1 VLIFT
6 LPAGISLVLFPSATK
21 IIIPMF
27 KTKRNYLPMLAC
39 FLTQAISLLAL
50 YRAYQTSGQLSV
62 VGPIA
67 QTATI
72 VTITVGILMLHEFWN
87 LKRKIIGIGLAL
99 IGIIFLR
106 FVSF

>member
-1 VLIFT
+1 
-6 LPAGISLVLFPSATK
+6 
-21 IIIPMF
+21 
-27 KTKRNYLPMLAC
+27 MLAC